1 MTRKRPRS
9 LVRMGDKDLPERIP
23 VYNRRDPSDVSMV
36 PTALLGQMLGKR
48 DREGQPVFVMERPDG
63 PMPTYIEET
72 CDICLRRGVRKRFA
86 AIVDM
91 ELHYEYM
98 HEREWAIRLRERD
111 RQERQE
117 DRRLLL
123 NLLKDRPPATAPE
136 QFPCVTCNFQ
146 AKSAF
151 GLRTHERSHK

>member
-1 MTRKRPRS
+1 MTRKKPRS
-9 LVRMGDKDLPERIP
+9 LVRLGDKDLPERIP

-48 DREGQPVFVMERPDG
+48 DRDGQAVFVMERPAG
-63 PMPTYIEET
+63 PLPTYIDET

-91 ELHYEYM
+91 ELHMEYM

-111 RQERQE
+111 RRERQE
-117 DRRLLL
+117 DRNVLLG
-123 NLLKDRPPATAPE
+123 LLKERAALPDPL
-136 QFPCVTCNFQ
+136 TCGTCGFR
-146 AKSAF
+146 AKNAF
-151 GLRTHERSHK
+151 